1 MTAMRQVSERLRTVR
16 AYGDL
21 GLVAAFV
28 AEVPAADRQYLL
40 NTVLRDDELR
50 ICRGEATP
58 EQLRAEALAADP
70 RTPESWRQWLR
81 RSRQLFA
88 GAPERLAEQ
97 YFFLSEAGRS
107 TVYFAMTAEERAALR
122 RLKDRRW
129 RDLNIAF
136 SEQRLANR
144 QRREP
149 VEQTA

>member
-1 MTAMRQVSERLRTVR
+1 VR
-16 AYGDL
+16 AYGDP

-40 NTVLRDDELR
+40 DNVLRGDELR
-50 ICRGEATP
+50 VYNGEATP
-58 EQLRAEALAADP
+58 AQLRAEALAADP
-70 RTPESWRQWLR
+70 RTPDSWRQWLQ

-88 GAPERLAEQ
+88 REPERVAEQ
-97 YFFLSEAGRS
+97 YFFLSETGRS

-122 RLKDRRW
+122 RLRERRW